1 MGVVRRQ
8 SSSAGGAIMVMGIG
22 HSGLQGVC
30 KSVSMGELVVAESGK
45 GDDDGR

>member
-1 MGVVRRQ
+1 
-8 SSSAGGAIMVMGIG
+8 MVMGIGIG